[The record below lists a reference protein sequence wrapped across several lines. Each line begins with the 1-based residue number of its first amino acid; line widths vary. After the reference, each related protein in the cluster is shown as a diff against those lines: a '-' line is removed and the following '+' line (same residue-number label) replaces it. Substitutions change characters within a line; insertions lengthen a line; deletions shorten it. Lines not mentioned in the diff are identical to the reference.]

1 VAQFWTDCIIFSL
14 FLTAQPMSI
23 FLFFSASLPG
33 GPHLSALSSLAAVA
47 WNLTAAS
54 WNPITAA

>member
-1 VAQFWTDCIIFSL
+1 L
-14 FLTAQPMSI
+14 YY
-23 FLFFSASLPG
+23 FLFIFDCSANVYIFIFVFASLPG
-33 GPHLSALSSLAAVA
+33 GPHLSGLSSPAAVT